1 MLYVYDNNAC
11 KIASN
16 VFRRTENWFVW
27 VTMVHMNV
35 NYMDKSGYTPHGVQ
49 QYAVIFRTI
58 LSSHNYNG
66 NQDKSI

>member
-1 MLYVYDNNAC
+1 
-11 KIASN
+11 
-16 VFRRTENWFVW
+16 
-27 VTMVHMNV
+27 MVHMNV